1 MRLADNVGHRDLFGT
16 EREHIG
22 DNGALRRLV
31 ARLQILRG
39 DLALLD
45 FVVVGRRARLH
56 REAHLVA
63 ELLRLIRRLVR
74 QIGNSDLLG
83 ALRDVQVDLRS
94 RGFLRSRC
102 GVLVHNA
109 ARRDAVV
116 VYGVGGAHLEASLLD
131 DRRGLLKRLALHVGH
146 GVSRCEN
153 AGEDERGDSDDG
165 DGCHDGHD
173 EPRLLAALVLGHV
186 RSVGSVI
193 VGLAAVGHGLHRL
206 GHDHRVV
213 GARRAALDGAHHAG
227 LRARE
232 SAWHRGARKFHG
244 AARQEVVQREAHVV
258 RGGEAVCG
266 VFLHGLHDDA
276 LKARVDVGVE
286 VGGQRR
292 LLVDLLHGDADGVG
306 TVEGELARRGLEE
319 HHAKRVDVACG
330 GELLALRLL
339 GRDVVRRSENGGRL
353 GVHRVLCARD
363 AEVHHLHVAVGLDHD
378 VLRLDV
384 AVDDVLV
391 MGDGK
396 RLAHLR
402 ADFGDLALVE
412 RTSLHDAGLEVGAA
426 DVLHDDEV
434 RAVVLAPVV
443 NVHDVGALQV
453 GGRRGLLAE
462 ALRERGVRCVL
473 GQHHLYGNAAPED
486 VVLSLVHLGHAA
498 DPDALGDLVPV
509 VEDSACHRCARH
521 VCSLNFPAVLR
532 FCFVLCRFAL
542 AYQIINRLVLPTP
555 FSSHLEP

>member
-1 MRLADNVGHRDLFGT
+1 M
-16 EREHIG
+16 
-22 DNGALRRLV
+22 
-31 ARLQILRG
+31 
-39 DLALLD
+39 
-45 FVVVGRRARLH
+45 
-56 REAHLVA
+56 
-63 ELLRLIRRLVR
+63 
-74 QIGNSDLLG
+74 
-83 ALRDVQVDLRS
+83 RDVQVDLRS

-102 GVLVHNA
+102 GILAHNA

-116 VYGVGGAHLEASLLD
+116 VHGVGGAHFEASLLD
-131 DRRGLLKRLALHVGH
+131 DGRGLFKRFALHVGH
-146 GVSRCEN
+146 GVARCEN
-153 AGEDERGDSDDG
+153 AGEDECGDGDDG
-165 DGCHDGHD
+165 DGCHDSHD

-186 RSVGSVI
+186 RGVGSV
-193 VGLAAVGHGLHRL
+193 VVRLAAVGHGLHGL
-206 GHDHRVV
+206 GHDHRAV
-213 GARRAALDGAHHAG
+213 GACHAALDGTHHAG

-232 SAWHRGARKFHG
+232 SARHRGARKFHG
-244 AARQEVVQREAHVV
+244 AACQEVVQREAHVV
-258 RGGEAVCG
+258 RSGEAVRG
-266 VFLHGLHDDA
+266 VFLHGLRDNA

-306 TVEGELARRGLEE
+306 AVEGELSRRSLEE

-339 GRDVVRRSENGGRL
+339 GRDVVCRAENGGRL

-384 AVDDVLV
+384 AVDDILV
-391 MGDGK
+391 MRDGK

-402 ADFGDLALVE
+402 ADFGNLALVE
-412 RTSLHDAGLEVGAA
+412 RAALHDAGLEVGAA

-434 RAVVLAPVV
+434 RAVVLTPVV

-462 ALRERGVRCVL
+462 ALCECGVRCVL

-498 DPDALGDLVPV
+498 DPDALGNLVPV

-532 FCFVLCRFAL
+532 FCFVYAG
-542 AYQIINRLVLPTP
+542 
-555 FSSHLEP
+555 SH